1 MDRTPL
7 AEYGGAMKGF
17 HWLVVALL
25 VVQYALGWTMPELR
39 RGMPPEGLV
48 NLHLSFGVAIGAIM
62 ALRLAWRVLTPQP
75 PANSSLPRWQH
86 RAATAV
92 HGLLYLLVFALVLTG
107 WADASRR
114 GWPVTLF
121 GILDLPALVAT
132 GSTVGRA
139 LGEVHETLV
148 TVLLLLVG
156 LHVAA
161 VAAHVVL
168 WRDRIM
174 DRMTPRLRHRS

>member
-1 MDRTPL
+1 MKREPL
-7 AEYGGAMKGF
+7 TEYGSAMKGF
-17 HWLVVALL
+17 HWLVVGLL

-48 NLHLSFGVAIGAIM
+48 NLHLSFGVAIGAVM
-62 ALRLAWRVLTPQP
+62 ALRLGWRVLTPQP
-75 PANSSLPRWQH
+75 PGDPSLPAWQEK
-86 RAATAV
+86 AAAAV
-92 HGLLYLLVFALVLTG
+92 HGLLYLLVFSLVLTG

-114 GWPVTLF
+114 GWQVTLF
-121 GILDLPALVAT
+121 GGVDLPALVAT
-132 GSTVGRA
+132 GSPTGRA
-139 LGEVHETLV
+139 LGEMHEALV
-148 TVLLLLVG
+148 TVLLVLVG

-174 DRMTPRLRHRS
+174 DRMMPHTRSRT